1 MAFRSLSRLSS
12 ALGAKASTLRSFL
25 LNFLLQCVALHCF
38 VLLSHLSMIPYLSF
52 DRRVRDFSRHRI
64 CFFDVL
70 LIINGYLL
78 SLCMKF
84 SRYIRVTGR
93 SHMLSSWVALTY
105 LYSYAFE
112 EFPLQ
117 WSWGDSNPWPPAC
130 KAGALPTELHPQ
142 NLCDTSGN
150 ASSLGL
156 FLFQNFKCA
165 NIFR

>member
-12 ALGAKASTLRSFL
+12 ALGAKASTLRSSL

-84 SRYIRVTGR
+84 SRYIF
-93 SHMLSSWVALTY
+93 SINP
-105 LYSYAFE
+105 FE
-112 EFPLQ
+112 SIE
-117 WSWGDSNPWPPAC
+117 WRWGDSNPWPPAC
-130 KAGALPTELHPQ
+130 KAGALPTELHPHI
-142 NLCDTSGN
+142 
-150 ASSLGL
+150 GL
-156 FLFQNFKCA
+156 VYYQLLNCLVGLNGPFLHPSAHFF
-165 NIFR
+165 